1 MKFSRA
7 GFTAGIAAYRQ
18 TVLSAFQE
26 VEDQLA
32 AQRLLGV
39 DLAAE
44 QAALA
49 AAQRTLVIAQ
59 NRYRAGLVTYLE
71 VASAQNSALEHE
83 RTVVRL
89 RAQRLTARVAL
100 IKALG
105 GGWESPEL
113 AAASSSGIERQTP

>member
-1 MKFSRA
+1 
-7 GFTAGIAAYRQ
+7 
-18 TVLSAFQE
+18 
-26 VEDQLA
+26 
-32 AQRLLGV
+32 V